1 MSKIDFMSLKTIDFC
16 DDVRDGTHDSPKH
29 LDSGK
34 LLITSKNIK
43 GDSIDFENASYI
55 SEEDYNKINERS
67 LVEINDVLYSMI
79 GTVGLVYRVD
89 QQPNYAIKNMGLFK
103 INDELKS
110 KWLYYYLNSPK
121 AKGKV
126 LSMLSGSTQKFI
138 SLSNLRNLEIE
149 FPQNIDDAKR
159 IIKICES
166 IDKKI
171 KLNNEINNNLQELIN
186 NIFISKF
193 VNYYGYTGE
202 YETTEIGDI
211 PSNWKV
217 DNLGNVISFSNGY
230 GWNSK
235 DMLENNQPDTYKV
248 FKMGN
253 IKIGG
258 GINKEKTRSWILK
271 EKCSGLEQFLSKK
284 GDILMCMT
292 DMKSSENPLLGHTA
306 LIDCD
311 DEFVINQR
319 VGIIRCDKDIRWPYI
334 YTMTN
339 LPFFINNIRSK
350 AHSGVQVNL
359 TTSGICDTK
368 VLIPDK
374 DSLEEFYKNVTPMY
388 EEMFILNNEIEKL
401 EELRDTLLPKLMNGE
416 IDLDNIE
423 I

>member
-1 MSKIDFMSLKTIDFC
+1 MEKYKIKDICTVLNGRAYKYEE
-16 DDVRDGTHDSPKH
+16 
-29 LDSGK
+29 LQDSGK
-34 LLITSKNIK
+34 
-43 GDSIDFENASYI
+43 
-55 SEEDYNKINERS
+55 
-67 LVEINDVLYSMI
+67 
-79 GTVGLVYRVD
+79 YRVLRVGNFFSKD
-89 QQPNYAIKNMGLFK
+89 DWYYSDMELEDNKYCNNGDLLYAWSANFGPKIWNGEKTIYHYHIWKIIPNDNVDKLF
-103 INDELKS
+103 
-110 KWLYYYLNSPK
+110 LYYKLFSITDRLK
-121 AKGKV
+121 DSSHGSV
-126 LSMLSGSTQKFI
+126 MLHLTKKDME
-138 SLSNLRNLEIE
+138 NYEIE
-149 FPQNIDDAKR
+149 LPTLTDQRKIGNILKNIDD
-159 IIKICES
+159 KIE
-166 IDKKI
+166 
-171 KLNNEINNNLQELIN
+171 LNNKINNNLQELIN

-211 PSNWKV
+211 PGNWKV

-319 VGIIRCDKDIRWPYI
+319 VGIIRCDKEIRWPYI

-423 I
+423 L